1 MRGRPSA
8 SRRPC
13 RSPAGACHEAAHR
26 LGLLLLLAL
35 AAAAIALAW
44 PREEFI
50 ASTSNADHAATPA
63 NIARGAYLAR
73 AGDCMACH
81 TARGGVPYAGGRA
94 LDTPFGRLVAPNI
107 TPEPTTGIG
116 SWTPDDFWRALHNG
130 KSKDGRLLYP
140 AFPYTNYTKVT
151 RPDADALFAYL
162 RSLPPVRQPNTPHA
176 LDFPYNQQLTLAGWR
191 LLYFKPGVQQADAA
205 RDARWN
211 RGAYLVEGLGHCAA
225 CHSTRNR
232 LGATDST
239 LGGGLIPTIGWY
251 APSLTSEAEAGLG
264 KWSEAHIVQ
273 LLGTGV
279 APGASVTGP
288 MAEVVAQSLQYLN
301 QDDLGAMAAYLKSL
315 PAAPAGERP
324 AAPRPSEPEMQA
336 GAKLFGQHCA
346 SLPRRARRRQG
357 TVSGP
362 ERQPRADAGRTGERD
377 PRRAERRLRARHR
390 RQPAALR
397 HAALRPRAAGCRGGH
412 ARHLPARELGQ
423 CGGAGIERRRESLP
437 QRPAG
442 LKEAARACRPA
453 TISFYSPPITR
464 P

>member
-1 MRGRPSA
+1 MKR
-8 SRRPC
+8 
-13 RSPAGACHEAAHR
+13 AAVAV
-26 LGLLLLLAL
+26 LALLLA

-50 ASTSNADHAATPA
+50 ASASIADYAPSAA

-81 TARGGVPYAGGRA
+81 TARGGVPYAGGRV
-94 LDTPFGRLVAPNI
+94 LETPFGRLAAPNI
-107 TPEPTTGIG
+107 TPEPATGIG
-116 SWTPDDFWRALHNG
+116 TWTPDDFWRALHNG

-191 LLYFKPGVQQADAA
+191 LLYFKPGVQQPDSA

-232 LGATDST
+232 FGAADSA

-251 APSLTSEAEAGLG
+251 APSLTSDAEAGLG

-288 MAEVVAQSLQYLN
+288 MAEVVAQSLQYLSK
-301 QDDLGAMAAYLKSL
+301 DDLGAMAVYLKSL
-315 PAAPAGERP
+315 PAAPASERP
-324 AAPRPSEPEMQA
+324 AAARPSEQEMQA

-346 SLPRRARRRQG
+346 
-357 TVSGP
+357 TCH
-362 ERQPRADAGRTGERD
+362 GERGEGKGPYPALSGNRALTLAEPVNAIRVVLNGGFAPGTAGN
-377 PRRAERRLRARHR
+377 PRPYGMPPFGHALQDAEVATLITWLRASWGN
-390 RQPAALR
+390 AAAPVS
-397 HAALRPRAAGCRGGH
+397 AADVNRYRSVPLD
-412 ARHLPARELGQ
+412 
-423 CGGAGIERRRESLP
+423 
-437 QRPAG
+437 
-442 LKEAARACRPA
+442 
-453 TISFYSPPITR
+453 
-464 P
+464 